1 MGRNCCSDEFAKAMC
16 DEYNKNGLS
25 LSVDYTGIFTDSAS
39 FIDDINEC
47 TNISVGY
54 NHEHTGKE
62 VQNMTFLEKLCK
74 ASISVDWKSLPA
86 VRKIG
91 VNSEV
96 VRKYKDLISD
106 VKKSVFMDAKIV
118 GEDGNVFIKMDLE
131 GYDINS
137 ISISLANIDYIL
149 ESYGIEDT
157 YLSFEDGNIKIE
169 LK

>member
-1 MGRNCCSDEFAKAMC
+1 
-16 DEYNKNGLS
+16 
-25 LSVDYTGIFTDSAS
+25 
-39 FIDDINEC
+39 
-47 TNISVGY
+47 
-54 NHEHTGKE
+54 
-62 VQNMTFLEKLCK
+62 MTFWEKRCK

-96 VRKYKDLISD
+96 VRKYKDLVAD
-106 VKKSVFMDAKIV
+106 LKKSVFMDAKIV